1 MDPGPFCTIKTGPQ
15 GQKVLKVVINLRVK
29 HDLQF
34 SQVVCC
40 VSVQKLTNHS
50 AECLLLLDCAA
61 ANSSE
66 WKSYDKVMNYLVEL
80 YLTML

>member
-50 AECLLLLDCAA
+50 AECLLSWTVLLPTALNGKA
-61 ANSSE
+61 MI
-66 WKSYDKVMNYLVEL
+66 K
-80 YLTML
+80 